1 MMVIFYCVVCYIAGF
16 GMLLDCFASNEF
28 FKGVFNFLL
37 APVVIPAHVG
47 IVLNSYRRT
56 YFK

>member
-1 MMVIFYCVVCYIAGF
+1 MIAVIYCVACYIAGF
-16 GMLLDCFASNEF
+16 GMLLDCFHNDEYF
-28 FKGVFNFLL
+28 TGVFNFLL